1 MKKDSLVTFRLDD
14 FVDDIRKV
22 MAEKRHRDSRYL
34 TNMVIMWE

>member
-22 MAEKRHRDSRYL
+22 MAEKGTVISRYL

>member
-22 MAEKRHRDSRYL
+22 MAEKRHRDFPIL
-34 TNMVIMWE
+34 DNMVIMWE